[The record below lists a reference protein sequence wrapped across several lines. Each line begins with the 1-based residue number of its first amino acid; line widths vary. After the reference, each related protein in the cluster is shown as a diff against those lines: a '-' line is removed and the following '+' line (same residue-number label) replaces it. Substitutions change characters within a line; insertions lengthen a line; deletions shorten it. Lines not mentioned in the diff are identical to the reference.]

1 MMETN
6 RNYQNC
12 KLIRQEVDILLK
24 EMATIFTNIGT
35 DSTQEEVA
43 EAYRKEDLLI
53 DKIAELDPAKAQS
66 LRASY

>member
-1 MMETN
+1 METN

-24 EMATIFTNIGT
+24 EMAILFTNIGT

-53 DKIAELDPAKAQS
+53 DKIAKLDPAKAQS

>member
-1 MMETN
+1 METN

-43 EAYRKEDLLI
+43 EAYKKEDLLI

>member
-1 MMETN
+1 METN

-43 EAYRKEDLLI
+43 EAYRKESLLI
-53 DKIAELDPAKAQS
+53 DEIAKLDPAKAES

>member
-1 MMETN
+1 METN

-53 DKIAELDPAKAQS
+53 DKITELDPAKAQS

>member
-1 MMETN
+1 METN

-12 KLIRQEVDILLK
+12 KLIRQEVDTLLK

-43 EAYRKEDLLI
+43 EAYRKENLLI
-53 DKIAELDPAKAQS
+53 DEIAKLDPAKAES

>member
-24 EMATIFTNIGT
+24 EMATIFTNIGI

-43 EAYRKEDLLI
+43 EAYRKESLLI